1 MITSH
6 KFKSWESCVGWRGP
20 GSRQRTAP
28 RAGQKNDNQA
38 SAYNIG
44 LYLAAADVS
53 IPRGFSTTKNYLS
66 IFRET
71 NCHDLIVA
79 ICNHEK

>member
-1 MITSH
+1 MDGGDLVAVNVLHLEQDRKTTTKQVLIT
-6 KFKSWESCVGWRGP
+6 
-20 GSRQRTAP
+20 
-28 RAGQKNDNQA
+28 QA

-79 ICNHEK
+79 ICNHGK